1 MSRARK
7 YKRHSPEFKRSV
19 LKRASEDGITA
30 KALCEELE
38 ISDRQLRRW
47 RDEYRLLG
55 EDAFSGQGRSR
66 NEEVTKLKRELAKV
80 KQERDFLKQAA
91 AYFAKESD

>member
-7 YKRHSPEFKRSV
+7 YNRHSPEFKRAA
-19 LKRASEDGITA
+19 LKRASGDGITD
-30 KALCEELE
+30 KALCAELE

-55 EDAFSGQGRSR
+55 EDAFPGQGCSR
-66 NEEVTKLKRELAKV
+66 DEEMTKLRRELAKV

-91 AYFAKESD
+91 AYFAKESS